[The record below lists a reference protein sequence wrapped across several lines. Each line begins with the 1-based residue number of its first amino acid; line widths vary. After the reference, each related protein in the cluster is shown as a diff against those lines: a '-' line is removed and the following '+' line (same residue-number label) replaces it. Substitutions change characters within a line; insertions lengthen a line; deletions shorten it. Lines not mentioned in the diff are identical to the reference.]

1 MDPSQISAIIA
12 GAVAIAS
19 FVSSVI
25 TTMLNNRNAMKLRK
39 LELEEDKLRN
49 SVYHK
54 RDILENYLK
63 YAGQLVNERTPENL
77 ELYGSYY
84 LQALLYVDNNTA
96 DSMQFIHDYLVEGTR
111 NKDDLQVRM
120 FMITSAIKAT
130 LEQLQKQ

>member
-1 MDPSQISAIIA
+1 MDPAQIAAIIA

-63 YAGQLVNERTPENL
+63 YAGQLMAYGNSEDYK
-77 ELYGSYY
+77 LYGDYY
-84 LQALLYVDNNTA
+84 LQALLYVDNETA
-96 DSMQFIHDYLVEGTR
+96 ELM
-111 NKDDLQVRM
+111 KDVHFDLMEQSKTVSSQNSL
-120 FMITSAIKAT
+120 FMVTSRIKEII
-130 LEQLQKQ
+130 EQLQK